1 MPVLIFLSTDA
12 FSKTLV
18 ISGTADSNVRITQER
33 VFTAP
38 IGGMDRF
45 SFRFAS
51 PAEVKN
57 GPVEQ
62 DISGRRVSYDPKPV
76 SVRTEIDKF
85 GNSFTIAEWANIA
98 GDVRI
103 KEEFDAG
110 LRISLKEI
118 KDVRPFP
125 LGSGDITGEAGLF
138 LKPTPLVQSEDS
150 AVKALAQSLT
160 TGALTEH
167 GAVTAILNWVVDSV
181 KYRSPVEKYD
191 AASTLKTKEGNCQNF
206 AHLSMSLLRASGI
219 PARIVGGIALGRP
232 WKVPLKDG
240 ALLETIGQGG
250 HAWIEVWYPDE
261 GWVPYDAQQS
271 HLFVG
276 PRHIKQTSG
285 LDSNDINDSW
295 NAAPKLPK
303 FREEISADYISDNLA
318 LALKAESLSPDS
330 YMLTSTPVAAAAPHA
345 EPPLPHLDR
354 GGIKPKPGPVEFGN
368 MGFQSLVDFYAK
380 TTEGGVRTFD
390 KETAEY
396 VTGAETF
403 AQAFFVEKS
412 IRLDSIS
419 LAMHKFGGRLG
430 SLWIDVV
437 KDVGGRPGMEG
448 IRSLPLSLDTV
459 AYHPGYKWF
468 DFSFSGSHDERTLEA
483 GRYWI
488 VLRHSKDAVIN
499 WLYTPGNRYGSPDDV
514 RSTEKGAD
522 WPNILNID
530 FNFRV
535 RGNVEG

>member
-1 MPVLIFLSTDA
+1 MLAALVFPPRDA

-33 VFTAP
+33 IFTAP
-38 IGGMDRF
+38 IGGMERF

-103 KEEFDAG
+103 KEEFDAR
-110 LRISLKEI
+110 LRISLKEM

-138 LKPTPLVQSEDS
+138 LKPTQLVQSEDS

-160 TGALTEH
+160 TGAQTEH

-181 KYRSPVEKYD
+181 KYRSPVDNYD
-191 AASTLKTKEGNCQNF
+191 AAATLKAKEGNCQNF
-206 AHLSMSLLRASGI
+206 AHLSMALLRASGI

-250 HAWIEVWYPDE
+250 HAWLEVWYPDQ
-261 GWVPYDAQQS
+261 GWVSYDAQQS

-295 NAAPKLPK
+295 KAAPKLPK
-303 FREEISADYISDNLA
+303 FREEISADYISDNIA
-318 LALKAESLSPDS
+318 LALKAESMTPES
-330 YMLTSTPVAAAAPHA
+330 YMLTSTLVLPSAPHA
-345 EPPLPHLDR
+345 PLPKAEAHEA
-354 GGIKPKPGPVEFGN
+354 GPVEFGN
-368 MGFQSLVDFYAK
+368 MVFQSLVDFYAK
-380 TTEGGVRTFD
+380 STEGGVRTFD

-396 VTGAETF
+396 VTGEETY
-403 AQAFFVEKS
+403 AQAFFVEKKL
-412 IRLDSIS
+412 RLDSIS
-419 LAMHKFGGRLG
+419 LAMHKFGGRQG

-437 KDVGGRPGMEG
+437 KDNGGRPGMEG
-448 IRSLPLSLDTV
+448 MRSLPLSLDTV
-459 AYHPGYKWF
+459 RYHPGYKWF
-468 DFSFSGSHDERTLEA
+468 DFSFSGSAEERTLEA
-483 GRYWI
+483 GRHWI
-488 VLRHSKDAVIN
+488 VLRRSKDAVIN

-514 RSTEKGAD
+514 RSTAKGAD